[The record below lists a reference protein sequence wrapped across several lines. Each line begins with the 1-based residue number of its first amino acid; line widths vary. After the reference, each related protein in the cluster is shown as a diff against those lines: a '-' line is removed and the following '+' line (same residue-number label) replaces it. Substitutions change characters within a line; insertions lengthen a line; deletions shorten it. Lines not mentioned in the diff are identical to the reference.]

1 MSRHRGV
8 DLQNGVSAVTLGDRA
23 EKISAAYVSVDTK
36 VENPGAYEEYKEK
49 ARPIVEKFGGVYRA
63 RGGPMEVLEADL
75 WKPSRLVI
83 IEFPSATQA
92 KTCLTSA
99 EYLAVRPLR

>member
-1 MSRHRGV
+1 M
-8 DLQNGVSAVTLGDRA
+8 
-23 EKISAAYVSVDTK
+23 AAYVIVDTK
-36 VENPGAYEEYKEK
+36 LENPEAYEEYKQK

-99 EYLAVRPLR
+99 EYLAVRPLRRANAKATLVIVEGL